1 VTITTKDMT
10 RFLLSLNQAVDTIF
24 ESIQH
29 AQRGETYIPRA
40 PSAKVMDIAAVLIDK
55 RPIKT
60 VISGIRPGEKVHEIL
75 ISEEECHRTVDRGD
89 YYAILPMLPELRPKE
104 EIVAP
109 LQEEFSSANNLISR
123 TSLKAL
129 LKKQR
134 LLIEDYQ
141 AEEEELLR

>member
-1 VTITTKDMT
+1 
-10 RFLLSLNQAVDTIF
+10 
-24 ESIQH
+24 
-29 AQRGETYIPRA
+29 
-40 PSAKVMDIAAVLIDK
+40 
-55 RPIKT
+55 
-60 VISGIRPGEKVHEIL
+60 
-75 ISEEECHRTVDRGD
+75 
-89 YYAILPMLPELRPKE
+89 MLPELRPKE